1 MGLLEKADHDYEMY
15 RDDGWMWGVPHTKR
29 IRLPKYKQNLNVRKE
44 YMGADGWRVV
54 VKSYDTDVA
63 WGRFLEGKE
72 VADVGTLVVTEYHS
86 PTTSKHISYVAE
98 QLGMVVKNCYDD
110 NAKKVNRYK

>member
-29 IRLPKYKQNLNVRKE
+29 IRLPKYKQNLSVRKE
-44 YMGADGWRVV
+44 HMGADGWRIV

-63 WGRFLEGKE
+63 
-72 VADVGTLVVTEYHS
+72 VGWEDSSELLVTEWYS
-86 PTTSKHISYVAE
+86 RTTTKHINYVAKE
-98 QLGMVVKNCYDD
+98 LDMYVKKLY
-110 NAKKVNRYK
+110 

>member
-29 IRLPKYKQNLNVRKE
+29 INLPKYKQNLEVRKE
-44 YMGADGWRVV
+44 YMGADGWRIV

-63 WGRFLEGKE
+63 WGFESLGS
-72 VADVGTLVVTEYHS
+72 LVVSDYHS
-86 PTTSKHISYVAE
+86 PTTSRHISYVAE
-98 QLGMVVKNCYDD
+98 QLGMVVRNCYDE

>member
-15 RDDGWMWGVPHTKR
+15 RDDGHMWGVPHTR
-29 IRLPKYKQNLNVRKE
+29 EIDLPKYKQNLMVRKE
-44 YMGADGWRVV
+44 YLGPKGWRII
-54 VKSYDTDVA
+54 VKSYETDVA
-63 WGRFLEGKE
+63 WGFESLGS
-72 VADVGTLVVTEYHS
+72 LVVSDYHS

-98 QLGMVVKNCYDD
+98 QLGMVVRNCYDE

>member
-15 RDDGWMWGVPHTKR
+15 RDDGWMWGVPHTKQIR
-29 IRLPKYKQNLNVRKE
+29 IPKYKQNLSVRKE
-44 YMGADGWRVV
+44 YHGSDGWKIV

-63 WGRFLEGKE
+63 WGWE
-72 VADVGTLVVTEYHS
+72 DVGALVVPKYHS
-86 PTTSKHISYVAE
+86 PTTCRHVNYVAE
-98 QLGMVVKNCYDD
+98 QLGMVVRKDYDD

>member
-1 MGLLEKADHDYEMY
+1 MGLLERADEVYEMY
-15 RDDGWMWGVPHTKR
+15 RDDGWMWGVPHTKS
-29 IRLPKYKQNLNVRKE
+29 IGLPKYKQNLSVRKE
-44 YMGADGWRVV
+44 YHGSYGWRII

-63 WGRFLEGKE
+63 WGFESLGS
-72 VADVGTLVVTEYHS
+72 LVVSDYHS

-98 QLGMVVKNCYDD
+98 QLGMVVRNCYDE

>member
-1 MGLLEKADHDYEMY
+1 MGLLERADEVYEMY
-15 RDDGWMWGVPHTKR
+15 RDDGWMWGVPHTKS
-29 IRLPKYKQNLNVRKE
+29 IGLPKYKQNLSVRKE
-44 YMGADGWRVV
+44 YHGSYGWRII

-63 WGRFLEGKE
+63 WGFESLGS
-72 VADVGTLVVTEYHS
+72 LVVSDYHS

-98 QLGMVVKNCYDD
+98 QLGMVVRKCYDD

>member
-1 MGLLEKADHDYEMY
+1 
-15 RDDGWMWGVPHTKR
+15 MWGVPHTR
-29 IRLPKYKQNLNVRKE
+29 QINLPKYKQNLKVRKE
-44 YMGADGWRVV
+44 DTGTHGYRII

-63 WGRFLEGKE
+63 WGFE
-72 VADVGTLVVTEYHS
+72 DVGTLVVTEYHS

-98 QLGMVVKNCYDD
+98 HLGMVVKNIYDE